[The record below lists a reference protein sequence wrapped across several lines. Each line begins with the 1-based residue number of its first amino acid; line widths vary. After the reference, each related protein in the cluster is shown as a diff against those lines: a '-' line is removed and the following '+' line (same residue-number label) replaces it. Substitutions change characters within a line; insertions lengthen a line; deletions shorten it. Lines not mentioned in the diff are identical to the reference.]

1 MLGVWPLHGLCGVW
15 GGIACG
21 VFGQVALG
29 GMGGVSLVS
38 QLLGSLMG
46 VLVALAGGFAVYGAI
61 RALHGLRLS
70 HEQEFQGAD
79 LSLHRIGATSQ
90 D

>member
-1 MLGVWPLHGLCGVW
+1 MVLTLKRWKSRTSPGITAGASSTKKTHSQITAKPLPD
-15 GGIACG
+15 
-21 VFGQVALG
+21 QNPR
-29 GMGGVSLVS
+29 
-38 QLLGSLMG
+38 
-46 VLVALAGGFAVYGAI
+46 GGFAVYGAI